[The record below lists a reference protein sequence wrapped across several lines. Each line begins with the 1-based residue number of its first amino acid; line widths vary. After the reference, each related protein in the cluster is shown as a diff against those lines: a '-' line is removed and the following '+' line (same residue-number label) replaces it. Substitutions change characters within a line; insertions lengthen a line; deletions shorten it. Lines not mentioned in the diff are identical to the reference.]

1 MMPFWAILRHD
12 LRTLLSSWL
21 VRLWL
26 VGTVLVTVFL
36 CMATLPQF
44 RTAPLIALLLYPYLV
59 FPWFLVVMILGI
71 NPGSETHAE
80 ALADGILSR
89 PVTRYEYLL
98 AAWSSRVAVVLVP
111 FLILMIAAV
120 SLVTT
125 LDRPTVAP
133 DTVTF
138 YGVTAALGVV
148 GLVLVFQVSLAF
160 MLGILL
166 RRPLF
171 AIVVLIFLWYPV
183 NGILSAFQ
191 LEEFSP
197 ISLNEAIPTL
207 LRQNWREVEGDLPD
221 QEMADEELEAMGRQF
236 VAFLSGGT
244 VQNQEKPKD
253 DNYFRFE
260 SQEFEDFSLIR
271 VLLGYGIPTLLALGL
286 STLCFCWR
294 DL

>member
-26 VGTVLVTVFL
+26 VGTVLLTVFL

-59 FPWFLVVMILGI
+59 FPWFLVVMVLGV
-71 NPGSETHAE
+71 NPGSSTQAE

-89 PVTRYEYLL
+89 PITRYEYLF
-98 AAWSSRVAVVLVP
+98 AAWLARVAVVVVP
-111 FLILMIAAV
+111 FLIVMIAAISV
-120 SLVTT
+120 VTA
-125 LDRPTVAP
+125 LDRPNVP
-133 DTVTF
+133 DDTVTF
-138 YGVTAALGVV
+138 YGITAALGVV

-160 MLGILL
+160 MSGILL

-171 AIVVLIFLWYPV
+171 AIVVLLFLWYPV
-183 NGILSAFQ
+183 SGILAAFQ
-191 LEEFSP
+191 VEEFSP

-207 LRQNWREVEGDLPD
+207 LRQPWREVKGDSPG
-221 QEMADEELEAMGRQF
+221 QEMADEELEAMGRKF
-236 VAFLSGGT
+236 VAFLSGGR
-244 VQNQEKPKD
+244 VQEPQKPKD
-253 DNYFRFE
+253 DQYFRFE

-271 VLLGYGIPTLLALGL
+271 VLLGYGIPTLVTVGL
-286 STLCFCWR
+286 SALCFCWR

>member
-12 LRTLLSSWL
+12 LRTLLASWL

-26 VGTVLVTVFL
+26 VGTVLLTLFL
-36 CMATLPQF
+36 SMATLPQF
-44 RTAPLIALLLYPYLV
+44 RTAPVIALLLYPYLV
-59 FPWFLVVMILGI
+59 FPWFLVVMMLGV
-71 NPGSETHAE
+71 NPGSSTRAE

-89 PVTRYEYLL
+89 PITRYEYLL
-98 AAWSSRVAVVLVP
+98 AAWSARVAVVVVP
-111 FLILMIAAV
+111 YLILMIAAV
-120 SLVTT
+120 SVVTT
-125 LDRPTVAP
+125 LDRPNVP
-133 DTVTF
+133 DDTVTF

-171 AIVVLIFLWYPV
+171 AIVALIFIWYPV
-183 NGILSAFQ
+183 NGVLYAFQ

-207 LRQNWREVEGDLPD
+207 LRQPWGEVEGDLPD
-221 QEMADEELEAMGRQF
+221 QGAADEEMEAMGRKF
-236 VAFLSGGT
+236 MALLSGGT
-244 VQNQEKPKD
+244 VQEPAKPKN

-260 SQEFEDFSLIR
+260 SQEFEDFSLTR